1 MNSLFKYEFMKIAK
15 KRMNII
21 VVLVSLCLTLFLFIL
36 PVKSYISLEKD
47 GSQLNGLAA
56 IQLEKEY
63 SQELAGTLTEERV
76 TKDIA
81 DYQAL
86 FSNPEQVIKDG
97 NQVLLKDD
105 MYARYVLPYFS
116 YYKLIDDAFLEPQVT
131 DNGLTVLRD
140 MKLGD
145 TADLY
150 QARADKVKNYMDIDF
165 SDWKYSAQEK
175 AFWHAKNSQVETPY
189 VYGYHAGWKSL
200 FQCFELLIVSIIA
213 ICICIAPVFAGEYQT
228 GADSVILSTRY
239 GKSKLIKAKIGAA
252 FLFALLI
259 FTVNLLF
266 AAGIQLAAFGTGG
279 WNLPLQILNVT
290 IPYAFS
296 LLEAALI
303 CLAVLYSVL
312 IGMVSITLWLSAKL
326 KTAFVVLVIDVLIIL
341 LPVFLGLSGSNGVLN
356 HILML
361 FPYMAVQPAFPA
373 EYTSYFSYPFPGL
386 TVDIITM
393 RIVLYV
399 VICVVSLPFIGRAFK
414 RHQVQ

>member
-1 MNSLFKYEFMKIAK
+1 M
-15 KRMNII
+15 
-21 VVLVSLCLTLFLFIL
+21 
-36 PVKSYISLEKD
+36 
-47 GSQLNGLAA
+47 
-56 IQLEKEY
+56 
-63 SQELAGTLTEERV
+63 
-76 TKDIA
+76 
-81 DYQAL
+81 
-86 FSNPEQVIKDG
+86 
-97 NQVLLKDD
+97 
-105 MYARYVLPYFS
+105 
-116 YYKLIDDAFLEPQVT
+116 
-131 DNGLTVLRD
+131 
-140 MKLGD
+140 
-145 TADLY
+145 
-150 QARADKVKNYMDIDF
+150 KNYLNIDF
-165 SDWKYSAQEK
+165 SDWNYSSQEK
-175 AFWHAKNSQVETPY
+175 EFWNAKNSQVEAPY

-239 GKSKLIKAKIGAA
+239 GKSKLIKAKIAAA
-252 FLFALLI
+252 FLFALLV
-259 FTVNLLF
+259 FTVNLLL
-266 AAGIQLAAFGTGG
+266 AVGIQLVAFGTGG

-290 IPYAFS
+290 IPYPFS

-312 IGMVSITLWLSAKL
+312 IGMVSVTLLLSAKM

-393 RIVLYV
+393 RIVFYV
-399 VICVVSLPFIGRAFK
+399 VICLVSLPFIGRAFK